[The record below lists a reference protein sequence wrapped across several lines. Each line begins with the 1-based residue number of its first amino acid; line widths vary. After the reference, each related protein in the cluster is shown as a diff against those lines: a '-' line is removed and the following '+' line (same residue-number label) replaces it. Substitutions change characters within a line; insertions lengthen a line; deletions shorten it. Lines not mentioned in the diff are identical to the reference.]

1 MAQQKQPAKD
11 DKSVRNRIASNGDIV
26 VAEHYEGLIP
36 HPQTLV
42 EYDKIVPGS
51 AADIITDF
59 KENAKVIR
67 ELRVRELELTA
78 ERDKRGQWMAFALG
92 VLIIGLAF
100 FALHTGYA
108 WVAGGACFIAVGSI
122 GAAFLKNKK

>member
-1 MAQQKQPAKD
+1 MAQQKQAVKD

-36 HPQTLV
+36 HPQTLA

-67 ELRVRELELTA
+67 ELRIKELELTA
-78 ERDKRGQWMAFALG
+78 ERDKRGQWMAFTLG

-100 FALHTGYA
+100 FALYLGQA
-108 WVAGGACFIAVGSI
+108 WVAGGACFLAVGSI
-122 GAAFLKNKK
+122 GAAFLKRKK